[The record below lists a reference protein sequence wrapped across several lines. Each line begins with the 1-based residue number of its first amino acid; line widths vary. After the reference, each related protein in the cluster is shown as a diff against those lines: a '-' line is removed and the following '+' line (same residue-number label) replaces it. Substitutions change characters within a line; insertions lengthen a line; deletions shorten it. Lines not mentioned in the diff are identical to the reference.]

1 MRSHKTWKAS
11 GIPPMMDNPTPNR
24 LPVRGRGASHD
35 LPNRFERLHM
45 EPEEELAAEDGQPR
59 KTQFHIDRS
68 RSVISRNSSPDLG
81 FSVSLNPYRGCEHGC
96 SYCYA
101 RPTHEY
107 LGFSAGL
114 DFESR
119 IMVKPDAPEL
129 LRKALSARAWRPRTL
144 ALSGVTDPY
153 QPVERRLGITRA
165 CLKVLLDCRHPVS
178 IVTKNHLVTRDI
190 DILARMAEHR
200 TAMVTVSI
208 TTLRKELRRVMEPRT
223 SIPARRLAAVRG
235 LADAG
240 IPVGV
245 NVAPV
250 IPGLNDHE
258 LPEILAAAREAGASH
273 AGMMLLR
280 LPFGV
285 KELFAE
291 WLDQHFPDRRAKVL
305 GRLREVHG
313 GRLYDSRFGRRGR
326 GRGAFAEHLWSLF
339 RVSCRKL
346 GLKRRSYDLATEGFR
361 RPERGGQMRLF
372 AARG

>member
-1 MRSHKTWKAS
+1 MD
-11 GIPPMMDNPTPNR
+11 PPSPMR

-35 LPNRFERLHM
+35 LPNRFERLHL
-45 EPEEELAAEDGQPR
+45 EPAAEPGDEDEQPR
-59 KTQFHIDRS
+59 KTRFFIDRS
-68 RSVISRNSSPDLG
+68 RSVISHNSSPDLG

-129 LRKALSARAWRPRTL
+129 LKKALSARAWKPRTL

-153 QPVERRLGITRA
+153 QPVERRLRITRA
-165 CLKVLLDCRHPVS
+165 CLEVLLECRHPVS
-178 IVTKNHLVTRDI
+178 IVTKNHLVARDI
-190 DILARMAEHR
+190 DILSRMAEHG
-200 TAMVTVSI
+200 TAMVTLSI
-208 TTLRKELRRVMEPRT
+208 TTLRGDLRRVMEPRT
-223 SIPARRLAAVRG
+223 SIPARRLAAVRA

-240 IPVGV
+240 VPVGV
-245 NVAPV
+245 NVAPL

-258 LPEILAAAREAGASH
+258 LPEILGAAREAGASH

-280 LPFGV
+280 LPLGV

-291 WLDQHFPDRRAKVL
+291 WLEQHFPDRRNKVL
-305 GRLREVHG
+305 RRLREVHG

-326 GRGAFAEHLWSLF
+326 GRGPFAEHLGNLC
-339 RVSCRKL
+339 RVTCRKL
-346 GLKRRSYDLATEGFR
+346 GLKRRSYELATDGFR
-361 RPERGGQMRLF
+361 RPERSGQMRLF
-372 AARG
+372 DAG

>member
-1 MRSHKTWKAS
+1 MEKQAP
-11 GIPPMMDNPTPNR
+11 IR

-35 LPNRFERLHM
+35 LPNRFERLHV
-45 EPEEELAAEDGQPR
+45 EPEAELGDGDERPR
-59 KTQFHIDRS
+59 QTRFFIDRS
-68 RSVISRNSSPDLG
+68 QSIISRNSSPDLG

-129 LRKALSARAWRPRTL
+129 LRNALSARSWQPRTL

-165 CLKVLLDCRHPVS
+165 CLEMLLECRHPVS

-190 DILARMAEHR
+190 DILSRMAGHGIV
-200 TAMVTVSI
+200 MVTLSI

-223 SIPARRLAAVRG
+223 SIPARRLDAVRT
-235 LADAG
+235 LAEAG
-240 IPVGV
+240 VSVGV
-245 NVAPV
+245 NVAPL

-285 KELFAE
+285 KDVFSE
-291 WLDQHFPDRRAKVL
+291 WLGQHFPGRRAKVL
-305 GRLREVHG
+305 ARLREVHG

-326 GRGAFAEHLWSLF
+326 GRGPFAEHLGNLF

-346 GLKRRSYDLATEGFR
+346 GLNRRSYELATEGFR

-372 AARG
+372 DAGG

>member
-1 MRSHKTWKAS
+1 
-11 GIPPMMDNPTPNR
+11 MDPPTPTP
-24 LPVRGRGASHD
+24 LPLRGRGSARD
-35 LPNRFERLHM
+35 PRNRFERLHL
-45 EPEEELAAEDGQPR
+45 EPDAEGDDDGQPR
-59 KTQFHIDRS
+59 KTQFLMDRS

-96 SYCYA
+96 CYCYA

-129 LRKALSARAWRPRTL
+129 LRKALAARAWQPQTL

-153 QPVERRLGITRA
+153 QPVERRLGVTRA
-165 CLKVLLDCRHPVS
+165 CLEVLAECRHPVA

-190 DILARMAEHR
+190 DILARMAELG
-200 TAMVTVSI
+200 TVMATLSI
-208 TTLRKELRRVMEPRT
+208 TTLSADLRRVMEPRT
-223 SIPARRLAAVRG
+223 SIPARRLGAVRA

-240 IPVGV
+240 VPVGV

-258 LPEILAAAREAGASH
+258 IPEILGAAREAGASH

-285 KELFAE
+285 RELFAE
-291 WLDQHFPDRRAKVL
+291 WLEQHFPDRRDKVL
-305 GRLREVHG
+305 GRLRQMHG

-326 GRGAFAEHLWSLF
+326 GRGPVAEHLGSLF

-346 GLKRRSYDLATEGFR
+346 GLKRRRYELATEGFR
-361 RPERGGQMRLF
+361 RPARGGQMRLF
-372 AARG
+372 DEGG

>member
-1 MRSHKTWKAS
+1 MD
-11 GIPPMMDNPTPNR
+11 PPSPMR

-35 LPNRFERLHM
+35 LPNRFERLHL
-45 EPEEELAAEDGQPR
+45 EPAAEPGDEHEQPR
-59 KTQFHIDRS
+59 KTRFFIDRS
-68 RSVISRNSSPDLG
+68 RSVISHNSSPDLG

-119 IMVKPDAPEL
+119 IMVKPDAPAL
-129 LRKALSARAWRPRTL
+129 LKKALSARAWKPRTL

-153 QPVERRLGITRA
+153 QPVERRLRITRA
-165 CLKVLLDCRHPVS
+165 CLEVLLECRHPVS
-178 IVTKNHLVTRDI
+178 IVTKNHLVARDI
-190 DILARMAEHR
+190 DILSRMAEHG
-200 TAMVTVSI
+200 TAMVTLSI
-208 TTLRKELRRVMEPRT
+208 TTLRNDLRRVMEPRT
-223 SIPARRLAAVRG
+223 SIPARRLAAVRA
-235 LADAG
+235 LAEAG

-245 NVAPV
+245 NVAPL

-258 LPEILAAAREAGASH
+258 LPEILGAAREAGASH

-280 LPFGV
+280 LPLGV

-291 WLDQHFPDRRAKVL
+291 WLEQHFPDRRNKVL
-305 GRLREVHG
+305 RRLREVHG

-326 GRGAFAEHLWSLF
+326 GRGPFAEHLGNLC
-339 RVSCRKL
+339 RVTCRKL
-346 GLKRRSYDLATEGFR
+346 GLKRRSYELATDGFR
-361 RPERGGQMRLF
+361 RPERSGQMRLF
-372 AARG
+372 DAG

>member
-1 MRSHKTWKAS
+1 M
-11 GIPPMMDNPTPNR
+11 R

-35 LPNRFERLHM
+35 LPNRFERLHL
-45 EPEEELAAEDGQPR
+45 EPEPNCGEEGRQPR
-59 KTQFHIDRS
+59 KTRFFIDRS
-68 RSVISRNSSPDLG
+68 QSVVSRNSSPDLG
-81 FSVSLNPYRGCEHGC
+81 FSASLNPYRGCEHGC

-119 IMVKPDAPEL
+119 IMVKPDAPDL
-129 LRKALSARAWRPRTL
+129 LRRALSAPAWEPQTL

-165 CLKVLLDCRHPVS
+165 CLEVLLECRHPVS
-178 IVTKNHLVTRDI
+178 IITKNHLVARDI
-190 DILARMAEHR
+190 DILSRMAEDG
-200 TAMVTVSI
+200 TVMVTLSI
-208 TTLRKELRRVMEPRT
+208 TTLRPELRRVMEPRT
-223 SIPARRLAAVRG
+223 SIPARRLGAVRA
-235 LADAG
+235 LAEAG
-240 IPVGV
+240 VPVGV

-280 LPFGV
+280 LPLAV
-285 KELFAE
+285 RDLFSE
-291 WLDQHFPDRRAKVL
+291 WLEQHVPGRRDKVL

-313 GRLYDSRFGRRGR
+313 GRLYDARFGRRGR
-326 GRGAFAEHLWSLF
+326 GRGPFADHLWSLF
-339 RVSCRKL
+339 RVSCRRL
-346 GLKRRSYDLATEGFR
+346 GLNRRSYDLATEGFR

-372 AARG
+372 SPEA

>member
-1 MRSHKTWKAS
+1 M
-11 GIPPMMDNPTPNR
+11 R
-24 LPVRGRGASHD
+24 LPVRGRGASHN
-35 LPNRFERLHM
+35 LPNRFERLHL
-45 EPEEELAAEDGQPR
+45 EPDPGEIARDDEPPQQTRFFTDQS
-59 KTQFHIDRS
+59 QSI
-68 RSVISRNSSPDLG
+68 ISRNSSPDLG

-107 LGFSAGL
+107 LGLSAGL

-119 IMVKPDAPEL
+119 IMVKSEASEL
-129 LRKALSARAWRPRTL
+129 LRKALSGPSWEPQTL

-153 QPVERRLGITRA
+153 QPVERRLRITRA
-165 CLKVLLDCRHPVS
+165 CLEVLLECRHPVS
-178 IVTKNHLVTRDI
+178 IITKNHLITRDI
-190 DILARMAEHR
+190 DILSRMAGHR
-200 TAMVTVSI
+200 TVRVTLSI
-208 TTLRKELRRVMEPRT
+208 TTLRRDLRRVMEPRT
-223 SIPARRLAAVRG
+223 SIPARRLAAVRA
-235 LADAG
+235 LSAAG
-240 IPVGV
+240 IPVGI
-245 NVAPV
+245 NVAPL

-285 KELFAE
+285 RELFGE
-291 WLDQHFPDRRAKVL
+291 WLEQHFPERRDKVL
-305 GRLREVHG
+305 GRIREVHG

-326 GRGAFAEHLWSLF
+326 GRGPFAEHLWSLF

-346 GLKRRSYDLATEGFR
+346 GLNRRVPALATEAFL

-372 AARG
+372 SEND

>member
-1 MRSHKTWKAS
+1 MQ
-11 GIPPMMDNPTPNR
+11 
-24 LPVRGRGASHD
+24 LPVRGRGASRD
-35 LPNRFERLHM
+35 LPNRFERLHV
-45 EPEEELAAEDGQPR
+45 ELAAEPGDEDEQPR
-59 KTQFHIDRS
+59 KTRFFIDRS
-68 RSVISRNSSPDLG
+68 RSVIARNSSPDLG

-107 LGFSAGL
+107 LGLSAGL

-129 LRKALSARAWRPRTL
+129 LKRALAASGWRPQTL

-153 QPVERRLGITRA
+153 QPVERRLEITRA
-165 CLKVLLDCRHPVS
+165 CLEVLLECRHPVS
-178 IVTKNHLVTRDI
+178 IVTKNHLVARDI
-190 DILARMAEHR
+190 DILSRMAEHR
-200 TAMVTVSI
+200 TAMVTLSI
-208 TTLRKELRRVMEPRT
+208 TTLRNDLRRVMEPRT
-223 SIPARRLAAVRG
+223 SIPARRLSAVRA

-285 KELFAE
+285 KDLFAE
-291 WLDQHFPDRRAKVL
+291 WLEQHFPGRRNKVL

-326 GRGAFAEHLWSLF
+326 GRGPFAEHLANLF
-339 RVSCRKL
+339 RISCRTL
-346 GLKRRSYDLATEGFR
+346 GLKRRSYDLATDRFR

-372 AARG
+372 PRGG

>member
-1 MRSHKTWKAS
+1 M
-11 GIPPMMDNPTPNR
+11 R

-35 LPNRFERLHM
+35 LPNRFERLHL
-45 EPEEELAAEDGQPR
+45 ELAAEPGGEDEQPR
-59 KTQFHIDRS
+59 KTRFFIDRS
-68 RSVISRNSSPDLG
+68 RSVISHNSSPDLG

-107 LGFSAGL
+107 LGLSAGL

-119 IMVKPDAPEL
+119 IIVKPDAPEL
-129 LRKALSARAWRPRTL
+129 LKRALAARAWKPQTL

-153 QPVERRLGITRA
+153 QPVERRLEITRS
-165 CLKVLLDCRHPVS
+165 CLEVLLECRHPVS
-178 IVTKNHLVTRDI
+178 IVTKNHLVARDI
-190 DILARMAEHR
+190 DILSRMAEHR
-200 TAMVTVSI
+200 TAMVTLSI
-208 TTLRKELRRVMEPRT
+208 TTLRNDLRRVMEPRT
-223 SIPARRLAAVRG
+223 SIPARRLRAVRA

-291 WLDQHFPDRRAKVL
+291 WLEQHFPGRRNKVL
-305 GRLREVHG
+305 ARLREVHG

-326 GRGAFAEHLWSLF
+326 GRGPFAEHLGNLF

-346 GLKRRSYDLATEGFR
+346 GLKRRSYEMATDRFR
-361 RPERGGQMRLF
+361 RPERDGQMRLF
-372 AARG
+372 PQGG

>member
-1 MRSHKTWKAS
+1 M
-11 GIPPMMDNPTPNR
+11 R

-35 LPNRFERLHM
+35 LPNRFERLHV
-45 EPEEELAAEDGQPR
+45 EPEIERSDEDRQPR
-59 KTQFHIDRS
+59 TTRFFIDRS
-68 RSVISRNSSPDLG
+68 RSVISHNSSLDLG

-129 LRKALSARAWRPRTL
+129 LKRALSAPAWKPRTL

-153 QPVERRLGITRA
+153 QPVERRLRITRA
-165 CLKVLLDCRHPVS
+165 CLEVLLECRHPVS
-178 IVTKNHLVTRDI
+178 IVTKNHLVARDI
-190 DILARMAEHR
+190 DILSRMAGHR
-200 TAMVTVSI
+200 TVMVTLSI
-208 TTLRKELRRVMEPRT
+208 TTLRGDLRRVMEPRT
-223 SIPARRLAAVRG
+223 SIPDRRLGAVRA

-240 IPVGV
+240 VPVGV
-245 NVAPV
+245 NVAPL

-258 LPEILAAAREAGASH
+258 LPAILGAAREAGASH

-280 LPFGV
+280 LPLGV
-285 KELFAE
+285 KDLFAE
-291 WLDQHFPDRRAKVL
+291 WLEQHFPERRSKVL

-326 GRGAFAEHLWSLF
+326 GRGPFAEHLASLF
-339 RVSCRKL
+339 RVTCRKL
-346 GLKRRSYDLATEGFR
+346 GLKPRSYELATGGFR

-372 AARG
+372 DAG

>member
-1 MRSHKTWKAS
+1 MAAFR
-11 GIPPMMDNPTPNR
+11 PPRTPTDQPPAMR

-35 LPNRFERLHM
+35 LPNRFERLHL
-45 EPEEELAAEDGQPR
+45 EPEAAFGGEHEQPR
-59 KTQFHIDRS
+59 KTRFFIDRS
-68 RSVISRNSSPDLG
+68 QGVISRNSSPDLG

-129 LRKALSARAWRPRTL
+129 LKRALSARAWKPRTL

-165 CLKVLLDCRHPVS
+165 CLEVLLECRHPAS
-178 IVTKNHLVTRDI
+178 IITKNHLVARDI
-190 DILARMAEHR
+190 DILSRMAEHG
-200 TAMVTVSI
+200 TVMVTLSI
-208 TTLRKELRRVMEPRT
+208 TTLRGDLRRVMEPRT
-223 SIPARRLAAVRG
+223 SIPARRLAAVRA

-240 IPVGV
+240 VPVGV
-245 NVAPV
+245 NVAPL

-258 LPEILAAAREAGASH
+258 LPEILGAARAAGASH

-291 WLDQHFPDRRAKVL
+291 WLEQHFPDRRNKVL
-305 GRLREVHG
+305 ARLREMHG
-313 GRLYDSRFGRRGR
+313 GKLYDSRFGRRGR
-326 GRGAFAEHLWSLF
+326 GRGPFAEQLWNLF
-339 RVSCRKL
+339 QVGCRKL
-346 GLKRRSYDLATEGFR
+346 GLNRRSYELATDGFR

-372 AARG
+372 DAGG

>member
-1 MRSHKTWKAS
+1 M
-11 GIPPMMDNPTPNR
+11 R
-24 LPVRGRGASHD
+24 LPVRGRGASRD
-35 LPNRFERLHM
+35 PPNRFERLHP
-45 EPEEELAAEDGQPR
+45 EPEAEFGGEDGPAPGTR
-59 KTQFHIDRS
+59 FFTDRS
-68 RSVISRNSSPDLG
+68 RSVIARNSSPDLG

-129 LRKALSARAWRPRTL
+129 LKKALAGRSWQPQTL

-165 CLKVLLDCRHPVS
+165 CLEVLLECRHPVS
-178 IVTKNHLVTRDI
+178 IVTKNHLVVRDL
-190 DILARMAEHR
+190 DILSRMAKHR
-200 TAMVTVSI
+200 TVMVTLSI
-208 TTLRKELRRVMEPRT
+208 TTLRNDLHRVMEPRT
-223 SIPARRLAAVRG
+223 SIPARRLAAVRA

-245 NVAPV
+245 NVAPL

-258 LPEILAAAREAGASH
+258 LPEILAAASEAGASC

-280 LPFGV
+280 LPFAV
-285 KELFAE
+285 KDLFAE
-291 WLDQHFPDRRAKVL
+291 WLEQHFPDRRNKVL

-313 GRLYDSRFGRRGR
+313 GRLYDPGFGRRGR
-326 GRGAFAEHLWSLF
+326 GRGPFAEHLGNLF

-346 GLKRRSYDLATEGFR
+346 GLKRRSYDLATDAFR
-361 RPERGGQMRLF
+361 RPERAGQMRLF
-372 AARG
+372 DGRG

>member
-1 MRSHKTWKAS
+1 
-11 GIPPMMDNPTPNR
+11 MMDQPAPMR
-24 LPVRGRGASHD
+24 LPVRGRGSSRNLH
-35 LPNRFERLHM
+35 NRFERLHV
-45 EPEEELAAEDGQPR
+45 EPEEEFGDADGPPR
-59 KTQFHIDRS
+59 KTRFFIDRS
-68 RSVISRNSSPDLG
+68 QSIIARNSSPDLG

-107 LGFSAGL
+107 LGLSAGL

-129 LRKALSARAWRPRTL
+129 LTKALAEPAWKPRTL

-165 CLKVLLDCRHPVS
+165 CLAVLLDCRHPVS

-190 DILARMAEHR
+190 DILSRMAEHG
-200 TAMVTVSI
+200 TAMVTLSI
-208 TTLRKELRRVMEPRT
+208 TTLRGDLRRVMEPRT
-223 SIPARRLAAVRG
+223 SIPARRLDAVRA

-245 NVAPV
+245 NVAPL
-250 IPGLNDHE
+250 IPGLNDYE
-258 LPEILAAAREAGASH
+258 VPEILGAAREAGATH

-291 WLDQHFPDRRAKVL
+291 WLSQHFPGRRDKVL
-305 GRLREVHG
+305 ARLRDVHG

-326 GRGAFAEHLWSLF
+326 GRGPFAEHLGNLF
-339 RVSCRKL
+339 RVSCRNL
-346 GLKRRSYDLATEGFR
+346 GLKRRSYELATEGFR

-372 AARG
+372 PQGG

>member
-1 MRSHKTWKAS
+1 M
-11 GIPPMMDNPTPNR
+11 R
-24 LPVRGRGASHD
+24 LPVRGRGASRD
-35 LPNRFERLHM
+35 PPNRFERLHL
-45 EPEEELAAEDGQPR
+45 EPEAELGAGDEPAPATR
-59 KTQFHIDRS
+59 FFIDRS

-119 IMVKPDAPEL
+119 IMVKPDAADL
-129 LRKALSARAWRPRTL
+129 LKKALAGRAWQPQVL

-153 QPVERRLGITRA
+153 QPVERRLRVTRA
-165 CLKVLLDCRHPVS
+165 CLEVLLECRHPVS
-178 IVTKNHLVTRDI
+178 IVTKNHLVARDI
-190 DILARMAEHR
+190 DILSRMAEHR
-200 TAMVTVSI
+200 TVMVTLSI
-208 TTLRKELRRVMEPRT
+208 TTLRNDLRRVMEPRT
-223 SIPARRLAAVRG
+223 SIPARRLGAVRA

-245 NVAPV
+245 NVAPL

-258 LPEILAAAREAGASH
+258 LPLILEAAREAGASH

-280 LPFGV
+280 LPLGV

-291 WLDQHFPDRRAKVL
+291 WLEQHFPDRRKKVL

-313 GRLYDSRFGRRGR
+313 GKLYDPRFGRRGR
-326 GRGAFAEHLWSLF
+326 GRGPFAEHLGNLF
-339 RVSCRKL
+339 RVSCRRL
-346 GLKRRSYDLATEGFR
+346 GLKRRSYDLATEAFR

-372 AARG
+372 DARG

>member
-1 MRSHKTWKAS
+1 MVNE
-11 GIPPMMDNPTPNR
+11 PNPTR

-35 LPNRFERLHM
+35 LPNRFERLHL
-45 EPEEELAAEDGQPR
+45 EPDTELAGEGEPAR
-59 KTQFHIDRS
+59 KTRFLIDRS
-68 RSVISRNSSPDLG
+68 RTVISRNSSPDLG

-119 IMVKPDAPEL
+119 IMAKPDAPEL
-129 LRKALSARAWRPRTL
+129 LRHALSAPGWQPQTL

-165 CLKVLLDCRHPVS
+165 CLEVLLECRHPVS

-190 DILARMAEHR
+190 DILARMAEHG
-200 TAMVTVSI
+200 TAMVTLSI
-208 TTLRKELRRVMEPRT
+208 TTLRSDLRRVMEPRT
-223 SIPARRLAAVRG
+223 SIPARRLAAVQA

-245 NVAPV
+245 NVAPL

-258 LPEILAAAREAGASH
+258 MPEILGAAREAGASC

-280 LPFGV
+280 LPFAV
-285 KELFAE
+285 RDLFAE
-291 WLDQHFPDRRAKVL
+291 WLAQHFPDRRGKVL
-305 GRLREVHG
+305 GRLREMHG
-313 GRLYDSRFGRRGR
+313 GRLYDARFGRRGR
-326 GRGAFAEHLWSLF
+326 GRGPFAEHLGNLF

-346 GLKRRSYDLATEGFR
+346 GLKRRSYDLATDAFR
-361 RPERGGQMRLF
+361 RPERAGQMRLF
-372 AARG
+372 DTPG

>member
-1 MRSHKTWKAS
+1 MTDK
-11 GIPPMMDNPTPNR
+11 PTPMR
-24 LPVRGRGASHD
+24 LPLRGRGASHD
-35 LPNRFERLHM
+35 LPNRFERFHL
-45 EPEEELAAEDGQPR
+45 EPEEERAGREEQVR
-59 KTQFHIDRS
+59 KTRFFTDRS
-68 RSVISRNSSPDLG
+68 RSVIARNSSPDLG

-129 LRKALSARAWRPRTL
+129 LKEALAGRSWQPQTL

-165 CLKVLLDCRHPVS
+165 CLEVLLECRHPVS
-178 IVTKNHLVTRDI
+178 IVTKNHLVVRDI
-190 DILARMAEHR
+190 DILSRMAEHR
-200 TAMVTVSI
+200 TVMVTLSI
-208 TTLRKELRRVMEPRT
+208 TTLRNDLRRVMEPRT
-223 SIPARRLAAVRG
+223 SVPARRLAAVRA

-245 NVAPV
+245 NVAPL

-258 LPEILAAAREAGASH
+258 LPEILAAAREAGASC

-280 LPFGV
+280 LPFAV
-285 KELFAE
+285 KDLFAE
-291 WLDQHFPDRRAKVL
+291 WLEQHFPDRRNKVL

-326 GRGAFAEHLWSLF
+326 GRGPFAEHLGNLF
-339 RVSCRKL
+339 RVSCQKL
-346 GLKRRSYDLATEGFR
+346 GLKRRSYDLATDAFR
-361 RPERGGQMRLF
+361 RPERAGQMRLF
-372 AARG
+372 DARG

>member
-1 MRSHKTWKAS
+1 
-11 GIPPMMDNPTPNR
+11 MMENQTPTR

-35 LPNRFERLHM
+35 LPNRFERLHL
-45 EPEEELAAEDGQPR
+45 EPEAELLGEGEHPR
-59 KTQFHIDRS
+59 KTRFFIDRS
-68 RSVISRNSSPDLG
+68 RSVISHNSSPDLG

-107 LGFSAGL
+107 LGLSAGL

-129 LRKALSARAWRPRTL
+129 LKKALSARAWKPRTL

-153 QPVERRLGITRA
+153 QPVERRLRITRA
-165 CLKVLLDCRHPVS
+165 CLEVLLECRHPVS
-178 IVTKNHLVTRDI
+178 IVTKNHLVARDI
-190 DILARMAEHR
+190 DILSRMAEHG
-200 TAMVTVSI
+200 TAMVTLSI

-223 SIPARRLAAVRG
+223 SIPARRLAAVRA

-240 IPVGV
+240 VPVGV
-245 NVAPV
+245 NVAPL

-280 LPFGV
+280 LPLGV

-291 WLDQHFPDRRAKVL
+291 WLEQHFPDRRNKVL

-326 GRGAFAEHLWSLF
+326 GRGPFAEHLGNLF

-346 GLKRRSYDLATEGFR
+346 GLKRRSYELATDGFR

-372 AARG
+372 DAG

>member
-1 MRSHKTWKAS
+1 ML
-11 GIPPMMDNPTPNR
+11 

-35 LPNRFERLHM
+35 LPNRFERLHL
-45 EPEEELAAEDGQPR
+45 EPAAEPGDEEKQPR
-59 KTQFHIDRS
+59 KTRFFIDRS
-68 RSVISRNSSPDLG
+68 QSVIARNSSPDLG

-129 LRKALSARAWRPRTL
+129 LKNALAGRAWKPQTL

-165 CLKVLLDCRHPVS
+165 CLEVLLECRHPVS
-178 IVTKNHLVTRDI
+178 IVTKNHLVARDI
-190 DILARMAEHR
+190 DILARMAVHG
-200 TAMVTVSI
+200 TVMVTLSI
-208 TTLRKELRRVMEPRT
+208 TTLRKDLRRVMEPRT
-223 SIPARRLAAVRG
+223 SIPARRLDAVRA

-245 NVAPV
+245 NVAPL

-258 LPEILAAAREAGASH
+258 LPEILAAAREAGASY
-273 AGMMLLR
+273 AGTMLLR

-285 KELFAE
+285 KDLFAE
-291 WLDQHFPDRRAKVL
+291 WLEQHFPGRRDKVL
-305 GRLREVHG
+305 ARLREVHG
-313 GRLYDSRFGRRGR
+313 GKLYDSNFGRRGR
-326 GRGAFAEHLWSLF
+326 GRGPFAEHLWNLF

-346 GLKRRSYDLATEGFR
+346 GLKRRSYELATDGFR

-372 AARG
+372 PQGG

>member
-1 MRSHKTWKAS
+1 
-11 GIPPMMDNPTPNR
+11 MDNPTPLR

-35 LPNRFERLHM
+35 LPNRFERLHL
-45 EPEEELAAEDGQPR
+45 EPEAELTGEDGHPR
-59 KTQFHIDRS
+59 KTRFFIDRS
-68 RSVISRNSSPDLG
+68 RSLIARNSSPDLG
-81 FSVSLNPYRGCEHGC
+81 FDVSLNPYRGCEHGC

-129 LRKALSARAWRPRTL
+129 LREALSARAWKARTL

-153 QPVERRLGITRA
+153 QPVERRLGITRG
-165 CLKVLLDCRHPVS
+165 CLEVLLECRHPVS
-178 IVTKNHLVTRDI
+178 MITKNHLVTRDI
-190 DILARMAEHR
+190 DILARMAEHG
-200 TAMVTVSI
+200 TVIVTLSI
-208 TTLRKELRRVMEPRT
+208 TTLRNDLRRVMEPRT
-223 SIPARRLAAVRG
+223 SIPARRLAAMRA

-245 NVAPV
+245 NVAPL

-258 LPEILAAAREAGASH
+258 LPEILAAAREAGASC
-273 AGMMLLR
+273 AGMLLLR

-291 WLDQHFPDRRAKVL
+291 WLEQHFPERRSKVL
-305 GRLREVHG
+305 GRLKEVHG
-313 GRLYDSRFGRRGR
+313 GRLYDSGFGRRGR
-326 GRGAFAEHLWSLF
+326 GRGPFAEQLWSLF
-339 RVSCRKL
+339 QVSCRKL
-346 GLKRRSYDLATEGFR
+346 GLNRRSYDLATDGFR

-372 AARG
+372 GASG

>member
-1 MRSHKTWKAS
+1 M
-11 GIPPMMDNPTPNR
+11 R
-24 LPVRGRGASHD
+24 LPVRGRGASRD
-35 LPNRFERLHM
+35 LPNRFERLHL
-45 EPEEELAAEDGQPR
+45 ELEAEFGDGDEQPR
-59 KTQFHIDRS
+59 KTRFLIDRS

-129 LRKALSARAWRPRTL
+129 LRRALAERAWKPRTL

-153 QPVERRLGITRA
+153 QPVERRLNITRA
-165 CLKVLLDCRHPVS
+165 CLRVLLECRHPVS
-178 IVTKNHLVTRDI
+178 IVTKNHLVVRDI
-190 DILARMAEHR
+190 DILSRMAEHG
-200 TAMVTVSI
+200 TVMVTLSI
-208 TTLRKELRRVMEPRT
+208 TTLRNDLRRVMEPRT
-223 SIPARRLAAVRG
+223 SIPARRLGAVRA

-240 IPVGV
+240 VPVGV
-245 NVAPV
+245 NVAPL

-258 LPEILAAAREAGASH
+258 LPQILGAAREAGASH

-285 KELFAE
+285 RELFTE
-291 WLDQHFPDRRAKVL
+291 WLGQHFPGRRDKVL

-313 GRLYDSRFGRRGR
+313 GKLYDSRFGRRGR
-326 GRGAFAEHLWSLF
+326 GRGPFAEHLWNLF

-346 GLKRRSYDLATEGFR
+346 ELNRRSYDLATDGFR

-372 AARG
+372 SQGG

>member
-1 MRSHKTWKAS
+1 MDQPS
-11 GIPPMMDNPTPNR
+11 PMR
-24 LPVRGRGASHD
+24 LPVRGRGASRD
-35 LPNRFERLHM
+35 LPNRFERLHV
-45 EPEEELAAEDGQPR
+45 ELAAEPGDEDEQPR
-59 KTQFHIDRS
+59 KTRFFTDRS
-68 RSVISRNSSPDLG
+68 QSVIARNSSPDLG

-129 LRKALSARAWRPRTL
+129 LRKALAGRAWQPQTL

-165 CLKVLLDCRHPVS
+165 CLEVLLECRHPVS
-178 IVTKNHLVTRDI
+178 IVTKNHLVARDI
-190 DILARMAEHR
+190 DILSQMAEHR
-200 TAMVTVSI
+200 TVMVTLSI
-208 TTLRKELRRVMEPRT
+208 TTLRNDLRRVMEPRT
-223 SIPARRLAAVRG
+223 SVPARRLAAVRA

-240 IPVGV
+240 VPVGV
-245 NVAPV
+245 NVAPL

-258 LPEILAAAREAGASH
+258 LPEILAAAREAGASC

-280 LPFGV
+280 LPFAV
-285 KELFAE
+285 KDLFAE
-291 WLDQHFPDRRAKVL
+291 WLEQHFPDRRNKVL
-305 GRLREVHG
+305 GRLREAHG
-313 GRLYDSRFGRRGR
+313 GRLYDPRFGRRGR
-326 GRGAFAEHLWSLF
+326 GRGPFAEHLGNLF

-346 GLKRRSYDLATEGFR
+346 GLKRRSYDLATDAFR
-361 RPERGGQMRLF
+361 RPERAGQIRLF
-372 AARG
+372 DARG